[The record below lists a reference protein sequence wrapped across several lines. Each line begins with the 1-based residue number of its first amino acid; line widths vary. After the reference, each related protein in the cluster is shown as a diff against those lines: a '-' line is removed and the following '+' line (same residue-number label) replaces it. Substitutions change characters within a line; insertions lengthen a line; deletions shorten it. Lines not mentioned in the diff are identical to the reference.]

1 MSLSANNLWPRLVTI
16 VISSVF
22 THLKALALL
31 CFAIAENVSVQF
43 AESLDDFSQT
53 MNRVG
58 QDLSRTMKRIA
69 DRVRTH
75 ADDLVSDADTTNE
88 QSLKRCVCAVLR
100 KYVVT

>member
-16 VISSVF
+16 VISVF

-43 AESLDDFSQT
+43 AESLDDLSQT

-58 QDLSRTMKRIA
+58 QEPSRTMKRSA

-75 ADDLVSDADTTNE
+75 EDELVSDADTTNE